1 VNSHS
6 SKLFSLAGINGDPA
20 ALAAERAFAEL
31 RRGRAIVLREGTER
45 ALAAPVETMG
55 EPLLARLAALAGDRL
70 RVVLSA
76 SRAQALGIEDAGTH
90 AIAFRVGEGVTLD
103 TLRAYAGAEGGSAK
117 PPAGARVAPT
127 RPMDAAIAAAK
138 RAQVLPA
145 MLLIEPLDGAD
156 AAEIV
161 AVDAADI
168 ERLARE
174 AEVDLE
180 TVSRARVPIQS
191 HEDCEV
197 VLFRE
202 RRGNADHLAIVI
214 GTPDRAR
221 PVLVRLHSSCLTG
234 DLLGS
239 LRCDCG
245 SQLRGAIDAISAAGG
260 GVLLY
265 LAQEGRGIGLANK
278 LRAYAIQ
285 DRGFDTI
292 DADEQLGF
300 ESDER
305 RYGAAAAMLRALGVG
320 RIELLTNNPAKVAAL
335 QSAGIDVTARRPLRG
350 VATRHNRRYL
360 ATKRDRAGHLLPQD
374 EQE

>member
-1 VNSHS
+1 MNVP
-6 SKLFSLAGINGDPA
+6 SLSGLNGDPA
-20 ALAAERAFAEL
+20 LLAAERALAEL
-31 RRGRAIVLREGTER
+31 RRGRAILVRDAQDG
-45 ALAAPVETMG
+45 ALAAPVETIG
-55 EPLLARLAALAGDRL
+55 ELMLDRLAALAGDRL
-70 RVVLSA
+70 VLVLSA
-76 SRAQALGIEDAGTH
+76 ARAQALGIENADGR
-90 AIAFRVGEGVTLD
+90 AIAFAVGASVTLD
-103 TLRAYAGAEGGSAK
+103 ALRAYAGIEGGTAK
-117 PPAGARVAPT
+117 PAPSTRVATT
-127 RPMDAAIAAAK
+127 RTMDAAITAAK
-138 RAQVLPA
+138 RAPLLPA
-145 MLLIEPLDGAD
+145 MLVVERMGVDGGD
-156 AAEIV
+156 ELV
-161 AVDAADI
+161 SVEAADI
-168 ERLARE
+168 ERLARGGD
-174 AEVDLE
+174 VDLE
-180 TVSRARVPIQS
+180 TVSRARVPIET

-214 GTPDRAR
+214 GAFDRAQ
-221 PVLVRLHSSCLTG
+221 PVLTRLHSSCLTG

-245 SQLRGAIDAISAAGG
+245 SQLRGAIEAIGAAGG

-305 RYGAAAAMLRALGVG
+305 RYGVAAAMLRTLGIG
-320 RIELLTNNPAKVAAL
+320 RIELLTNNPEKVAAL
-335 QSAGIDVTARRPLRG
+335 QAAGIDVVARRPLRG
-350 VATRHNRRYL
+350 GETRHNRRYL
-360 ATKRDRAGHLLPQD
+360 ATKRDRAGHLLPKD

>member
-1 VNSHS
+1 
-6 SKLFSLAGINGDPA
+6 
-20 ALAAERAFAEL
+20 
-31 RRGRAIVLREGTER
+31 
-45 ALAAPVETMG
+45 
-55 EPLLARLAALAGDRL
+55 
-70 RVVLSA
+70 
-76 SRAQALGIEDAGTH
+76 
-90 AIAFRVGEGVTLD
+90 
-103 TLRAYAGAEGGSAK
+103 
-117 PPAGARVAPT
+117 
-127 RPMDAAIAAAK
+127 
-138 RAQVLPA
+138 
-145 MLLIEPLDGAD
+145 
-156 AAEIV
+156 
-161 AVDAADI
+161 
-168 ERLARE
+168 
-174 AEVDLE
+174 
-180 TVSRARVPIQS
+180 VSRARVPIET

-214 GTPDRAR
+214 GAFDRAQ
-221 PVLVRLHSSCLTG
+221 PVLTRLHSSCLTG

-245 SQLRGAIDAISAAGG
+245 SQLRGAIEAIGAAGG

-305 RYGAAAAMLRALGVG
+305 RYGVAAAMLRTLGIG
-320 RIELLTNNPAKVAAL
+320 RIELLTNNPGKVAAL
-335 QSAGIDVTARRPLRG
+335 QSAGIDVVARRPLRG
-350 VATRHNRRYL
+350 GETQHNRRYL
-360 ATKRDRAGHLLPQD
+360 ATKRDRAGHLLPKD